1 MYHTFESL
9 LRVWL
14 FYMKKR
20 ILKNSKIK
28 NISRFVS
35 LKTDSVQTTES
46 DLEFDACFHF
56 EFAPQIKTFETQ
68 PLGFKYQ
75 LNGRSRRYTPDML
88 CYFNDG
94 YAPYYEV
101 KPKWITEQDEF
112 KEKFYAQRQQAIA
125 NGHDLLVLTEND
137 IQIYPLLDN
146 LKIIHRYACSD
157 NLDDV
162 QVRLLKLFPNYG
174 EMQISQVLNA
184 NQAPSTTILPA
195 LYDLIAKKILEF
207 DWHCPISHDSFVW
220 RVS

>member
-1 MYHTFESL
+1 
-9 LRVWL
+9 
-14 FYMKKR
+14 MKKR

-56 EFAPQIKTFETQ
+56 EFAPQIKAFETQ
-68 PLGFKYQ
+68 PLGFKYRM
-75 LNGRSRRYTPDML
+75 NGRLRRYTPDML

-101 KPKWITEQDEF
+101 KPKWITQQDEF
-112 KEKFYAQRQQAIA
+112 KEKFDAQRKQAIT
-125 NGHDLLVLTEND
+125 NGHDLLILTEDD

-162 QVRLLKLFPNYG
+162 QVRILKLFQNYG
-174 EMQISQVLNA
+174 EMRISQVLKA
-184 NQAPSTTILPA
+184 SEGQSASILPA

-207 DWHCPISHDSFVW
+207 DWHCPISHESLAW

>member
-1 MYHTFESL
+1 
-9 LRVWL
+9 
-14 FYMKKR
+14 MKKR

-68 PLGFKYQ
+68 PLGFKYRM
-75 LNGRSRRYTPDML
+75 NGRLRRYTPDML

-101 KPKWITEQDEF
+101 KPKWITQQDEF
-112 KEKFYAQRQQAIA
+112 KEKFYAQRQQAIT
-125 NGHDLLVLTEND
+125 NGHDLLILTEDD

-162 QVRLLKLFPNYG
+162 QVRILKLFQNYG
-174 EMQISQVLNA
+174 EMRISQVLKA
-184 NQAPSTTILPA
+184 SEGQSSSILPA

-207 DWHCPISHDSFVW
+207 DWHCPISHESLVW

>member
-1 MYHTFESL
+1 
-9 LRVWL
+9 
-14 FYMKKR
+14 MKKR

-56 EFAPQIKTFETQ
+56 EFAPQIKAFETQ
-68 PLGFKYQ
+68 PLGFKYRM
-75 LNGRSRRYTPDML
+75 NGRLRRYTPDML

-101 KPKWITEQDEF
+101 KPKWITQQDEF
-112 KEKFYAQRQQAIA
+112 KEKFDAQRKQAIT
-125 NGHDLLVLTEND
+125 NGHDLLILTEDD

-162 QVRLLKLFPNYG
+162 QVRILKLFQNYG
-174 EMQISQVLNA
+174 EMRISQVLKA
-184 NQAPSTTILPA
+184 SEGQSASILPA
-195 LYDLIAKKILEF
+195 LYDLIAKKF
-207 DWHCPISHDSFVW
+207 
-220 RVS
+220 

>member
-1 MYHTFESL
+1 
-9 LRVWL
+9 
-14 FYMKKR
+14 MKKR
-20 ILKNSKIK
+20 ILKNSKVK

-56 EFAPQIKTFETQ
+56 EFAPRIKTFETQ
-68 PLGFKYQ
+68 PLGFKYRM
-75 LNGRSRRYTPDML
+75 NGCVRRYTPDML
-88 CYFNDG
+88 CNFYDG

-101 KPKWITEQDEF
+101 KPKWVTEQDEF
-112 KEKFYAQRQQAIA
+112 KEKFYVQRQQAIA

-162 QVRLLKLFPNYG
+162 QVRLLKLFQNYG
-174 EMQISQVLNA
+174 EMRISEVLNA
-184 NQAPSTTILPA
+184 NQGPSITILPA

-207 DWHCPISHDSFVW
+207 DWHCPISHDSLIW

>member
-9 LRVWL
+9 LQVWL
-14 FYMKKR
+14 FDMKKR
-20 ILKNSKIK
+20 ILKNSKVK

-68 PLGFKYQ
+68 PLGFKYRM
-75 LNGRSRRYTPDML
+75 NGRLRRYTPDML

-112 KEKFYAQRQQAIA
+112 KEKFDAQRQQAIS

-137 IQIYPLLDN
+137 IQIYSLLDN

-162 QVRLLKLFPNYG
+162 QVRLLKLFQNYG
-174 EMQISQVLNA
+174 EMRISQVLNA

-207 DWHCPISHDSFVW
+207 DWHCPISHDSLVW

>member
-1 MYHTFESL
+1 VYHTFESL
-9 LRVWL
+9 LQVWL
-14 FYMKKR
+14 FDMKKR
-20 ILKNSKIK
+20 ILKNSKVK

-68 PLGFKYQ
+68 PLGFKYRM
-75 LNGRSRRYTPDML
+75 NGRLHRYTPDML

-101 KPKWITEQDEF
+101 KPKWIAEQDEF
-112 KEKFYAQRQQAIA
+112 KEKFDAQRQQAIA
-125 NGHDLLVLTEND
+125 NGHDLLVLTEDD

-162 QVRLLKLFPNYG
+162 QVRLLKLFQNYG
-174 EMQISQVLNA
+174 EMRISQVLNT
-184 NQAPSTTILPA
+184 NQGPSATILPA

-207 DWHCPISHDSFVW
+207 DWHCPISHDSLVW

>member
-1 MYHTFESL
+1 
-9 LRVWL
+9 
-14 FYMKKR
+14 MKKR

-56 EFAPQIKTFETQ
+56 EFAPQIKAFETQ
-68 PLGFKYQ
+68 PLGFKYRM
-75 LNGRSRRYTPDML
+75 NGRLRRYTPDML

-101 KPKWITEQDEF
+101 KPKWITQQDEF
-112 KEKFYAQRQQAIA
+112 KEKFDAQRKQAIT
-125 NGHDLLVLTEND
+125 NGHDLLILTEDN

-162 QVRLLKLFPNYG
+162 QVRILKLFQNYG
-174 EMQISQVLNA
+174 EMRISQVLKA
-184 NQAPSTTILPA
+184 SEGQSASILPA

-207 DWHCPISHDSFVW
+207 DWHCPISHESLVW

>member
-9 LRVWL
+9 LQVWIL
-14 FYMKKR
+14 CMKKR
-20 ILKNSKIK
+20 IIKNSKVK

-56 EFAPQIKTFETQ
+56 EFATNVKSFETQ
-68 PLGFKYQ
+68 PLGFEYR
-75 LNGRSRRYTPDML
+75 LNGRLRRYTPDML

-94 YAPYYEV
+94 YATYYEV
-101 KPKWITEQDEF
+101 KPKWVTERDEF
-112 KEKFYAQRQQAIA
+112 KKKFDAQKQQSIA
-125 NGHDLLVLTEND
+125 NGYDLLVLTEND
-137 IQIYPLLDN
+137 IQTYPLLDN

-157 NLDDV
+157 SLDDM
-162 QVRLLKLFPNYG
+162 QVRLLKLFQNCG
-174 EMQISQVLNA
+174 EMRISQVINA
-184 NQAPSTTILPA
+184 SQGQSASILPA

-207 DWHCPISHDSFVW
+207 DWHCPISHDSLVW

>member
-1 MYHTFESL
+1 
-9 LRVWL
+9 
-14 FYMKKR
+14 MKKR

-68 PLGFKYQ
+68 PLGFKYRM
-75 LNGRSRRYTPDML
+75 NGSLRRYTPDML

-112 KEKFYAQRQQAIA
+112 KEKFDAQRQQAIA
-125 NGHDLLVLTEND
+125 NGHDLLVLTEDD

-162 QVRLLKLFPNYG
+162 QVRLLKLFQNYG
-174 EMQISQVLNA
+174 EMRISQVLKVSQGQSA
-184 NQAPSTTILPA
+184 SILPA

-207 DWHCPISHDSFVW
+207 DWHCPISHDSLVW